1 MAEKEIP
8 FRQIHLDFHTSEAIQ
23 GVCSEFDAEEFAQT
37 LEDAHVNSITLFSC
51 GHHGNLYYDSK
62 IFPEMV
68 HPGLAHRDLLREQSE
83 ACRRHG
89 IQVNLYT
96 TIRWNK
102 RIADMHPEWICIDEN
117 GALQDYKG
125 KGYFEAGFYKNLCV
139 NTPYRD
145 FLKKQFGEVLE
156 TIPGD
161 GVWYDAA
168 FMNECCCPSCQK
180 LMREQGLNP
189 AKKED
194 RQEFARWTYY
204 DMVRD
209 LTAFAK
215 KYNPDFHVCYNKGHL
230 GYLDKPVKEDY
241 SYFSFESLPG
251 VEWGYLDFP
260 VSAKCPFP
268 LENGFYRRRKFALVY
283 EKRRGTLRA
292 FVPSG
297 VFPGISPLSA
307 SSRSCGACNGRSPA
321 RRHPTLRRR
330 PGDRC
335 RGVAAACRSR
345 RVPRN
350 PWRSTSC
357 GICRMR

>member
-215 KYNPDFHVCYNKGHL
+215 KYNPDFHVCYNK
-230 GYLDKPVKEDY
+230 
-241 SYFSFESLPG
+241 
-251 VEWGYLDFP
+251 
-260 VSAKCPFP
+260 
-268 LENGFYRRRKFALVY
+268 
-283 EKRRGTLRA
+283 
-292 FVPSG
+292 
-297 VFPGISPLSA
+297 
-307 SSRSCGACNGRSPA
+307 
-321 RRHPTLRRR
+321 
-330 PGDRC
+330 
-335 RGVAAACRSR
+335 
-345 RVPRN
+345 
-350 PWRSTSC
+350 
-357 GICRMR
+357 